1 VIARRTVT
9 ATGRGR
15 QSWNLRL
22 FGIDHRGILR
32 PNCRVKDHWSFL
44 AGFLRRPLTVG
55 AVAPSSARL
64 ARTVIRR
71 CNLREAATVVELGA
85 GTGAITEQILAR
97 IGPQTRFIALELD
110 AGHAALLAR
119 RFPRAIVCNE
129 SAENLQAIVTRL
141 GCDKVDCVISGLP
154 WASMGQRKQEK
165 LMAEVL
171 AVLKPTGQFC
181 GFGYL
186 HAKWYSSTQTFHR
199 RLRETFPAMHIS
211 PVVWRNLPPAFAF
224 SCPLSVR
231 KNSSN

>member
-1 VIARRTVT
+1 M
-9 ATGRGR
+9 
-15 QSWNLRL
+15 
-22 FGIDHRGILR
+22 
-32 PNCRVKDHWSFL
+32 KDHWSFL

-71 CNLREAATVVELGA
+71 CNLRDAATVVELGA

-199 RLRETFPAMHIS
+199 RLRETFPSMHIS

-224 SCPLSVR
+224 SCPRSGR
-231 KNSSN
+231 MNSSN